1 VALVVA
7 LARLPRWLVLVPVAV
22 VFALDAGFAWD
33 SRIEAGRNVTF
44 ARMDADAT
52 AWVDRVVPD
61 GARVAA
67 LSGGVPVDTRDALRL
82 TEFFNGSIG
91 PAYSLDGGYAPTLAS
106 DPVRVAAAGALEDR
120 AGAVEAD
127 WVVAPRE
134 LELAGDV
141 AAEGTLVG
149 LRLWR
154 VPGPVRVQE
163 RPVP

>member
-1 VALVVA
+1 
-7 LARLPRWLVLVPVAV
+7 
-22 VFALDAGFAWD
+22 
-33 SRIEAGRNVTF
+33 
-44 ARMDADAT
+44 M
-52 AWVDRVVPD
+52 
-61 GARVAA
+61 
-67 LSGGVPVDTRDALRL
+67 RL